1 MPLRPEYYTLA
12 EAAAI
17 ANCTEKL
24 LIHLGVQEVIN
35 IYTVPNRRWE
45 FGPMVE
51 QDDSLTPEEK
61 NRYYIEPQL
70 LWIDPQT
77 LLDFE
82 AYPETTEIFAFL
94 CSVSNK
100 HAITPVQTREGS
112 PLKVKYCYLV
122 VRSEDLDELSRL
134 QKKPDNDQ
142 ALQEIRTDKIHEAIF
157 PPSESG
163 REKQKRATQQR
174 HEIWLNMAKR
184 VKEEHPKWSV
194 SQIAAHVE
202 KEIHGEASQNT
213 IRNMIMG
220 KI

>member
-1 MPLRPEYYTLA
+1 
-12 EAAAI
+12 
-17 ANCTEKL
+17 
-24 LIHLGVQEVIN
+24 
-35 IYTVPNRRWE
+35 
-45 FGPMVE
+45 MVE

-112 PLKVKYCYLV
+112 PLKVKDCYLV